1 MTSQNHGFAVS
12 TEQIPQGWSK
22 LFTNENDGSNEG
34 MIIKTQKMLRNH
46 CWYKYII
53 ISSERIYFCTYQ
65 IELKYVFFVY

>member
-34 MIIKTQKMLRNH
+34 SFTQQMF
-46 CWYKYII
+46 
-53 ISSERIYFCTYQ
+53 S
-65 IELKYVFFVY
+65 LKASL